1 MSHLLRR
8 AWKSSYTLFSLLAVA
23 VATACGDSGTAPA
36 PTVASVVVTPAQQVL
51 AVGEVKTYAA
61 RALDAA
67 GREIAGRAIAWRT
80 GDATVATVSAAGVV
94 TALAEGATTI
104 TAAVDGREGS
114 GALQVSR
121 APVATVTVD
130 PVALSLAE
138 GDSRLITATAKD
150 AAGRVLDGR
159 AVTWSSNN
167 LAAATVSATG
177 SVTAVAPGDAVIR
190 ATIEGKV
197 AESAVTVTAA
207 AVASVELSSATLS
220 IEEGEVG
227 AITAVAKDAAGRIL
241 LGRTVTW
248 ESDDTTIATV
258 DASGRITGVRDGV
271 ANISAIAEGRRASA
285 VVTVTLAA
293 VAFVGVTPTTPV
305 LEIGESR
312 QMQVV
317 VRDARGRTVSG
328 RPVRWTVEG
337 AMASVTPN
345 GVVTGMRHGYATVHA
360 TVDGVVGSAAATIVA
375 GEAYAWELLYN
386 RDYPGGTSEI
396 FLLGVGTG
404 VAPVKLNAGNVGRQ
418 ATPSPNGNRIAFAVT
433 MQDLTTREWINDI
446 FAVDRNGMNMQR
458 LTSVAGS
465 EFEPAWSPSGGRI
478 AYTHVS
484 PSGRSDIWLMLQD
497 GSAAV
502 NLTADMPATASRD
515 GAAWSPDGSRIA
527 FRQTESGPDGTT
539 TWIYTMRSDGTDTRE
554 VSRTTTGF
562 DSRPTWSPNGS
573 ELAFARSY
581 GGGETDITTVP
592 ATGGATRRLALPG
605 RQSMPAWSPDGTM
618 IAFVQDDP
626 GRQNVYTMLPDGSR
640 LRLRTVDPAWGGG
653 LAPAW
658 IRKP

>member
-1 MSHLLRR
+1 MSRLLGSS
-8 AWKSSYTLFSLLAVA
+8 WKSSYTLFSLLALA

-36 PTVASVVVTPAQQVL
+36 PTVASVVVTPAQQAL
-51 AVGEVKTYAA
+51 AVGEEKTYAA

-67 GREIAGRAIAWRT
+67 GREITGRAVTWSSA
-80 GDATVATVSAAGVV
+80 DASVATVSAGGVV
-94 TALAEGATTI
+94 TALAEGATIIKAT
-104 TAAVDGREGS
+104 VDGREGT

-121 APVATVTVD
+121 APVATVGLD
-130 PVALSLAE
+130 AALLTLVE
-138 GDSRLITATAKD
+138 GEARLVTATAKD

-167 LAAATVSATG
+167 VAAATVSATG
-177 SVTAVAPGDAVIR
+177 SVTAVAPGEAIIR
-190 ATIEGKV
+190 ATVEGRF
-197 AESAVTVTAA
+197 AELTVTVTAA
-207 AVASVELSSATLS
+207 TVASVELSNTTLS
-220 IEEGEVG
+220 IEEGD
-227 AITAVAKDAAGRIL
+227 ATPITAVAKDAAGRIL
-241 LGRTVTW
+241 AGRPFTW
-248 ESDDTTIATV
+248 ESDNTTIATV
-258 DASGRITGVRDGV
+258 DATGRITAVRDGV
-271 ANISAIAEGRRASA
+271 ANISATAEGRRATA
-285 VVTVTLAA
+285 VVTVTPAS

-317 VRDARGRTVSG
+317 VRDARGRTLDG
-328 RPVRWTVEG
+328 RPVKWTVEG
-337 AMASVTPN
+337 GTASVAPN

-396 FLLGVGTG
+396 FIVGVGSG
-404 VAPVKLNAGNVGRQ
+404 VAPIKLNAGNVGRQ
-418 ATPSPNGNRIAFAVT
+418 ATPSPNGQRIAFAVT

-446 FAVDRNGMNMQR
+446 FAVDRNGMNMKR

-465 EFEPAWSPSGGRI
+465 EFEPAWSPTGGRI

-484 PSGRSDIWLMLQD
+484 PSGRSDIWLMLED

-502 NLTADMPATASRD
+502 NLTGEMPPTAARD

-527 FRQTESGPDGTT
+527 FRQTESGVDGTT
-539 TWIYTMRSDGTDTRE
+539 TWLYTMRADGTDKRE
-554 VSRTTTGF
+554 VSRTLTGF
-562 DSRPTWSPNGS
+562 DSRPSWSPNGGT
-573 ELAFARSY
+573 LAFARHY

-592 ATGGATRRLALPG
+592 ATGGAAHRLTLPG

-626 GRQNVYTMLPDGSR
+626 GRQNVYTMLADGSR
-640 LRLRTVDPAWGGG
+640 VRLRTVDPTWGGG
-653 LAPAW
+653 VAPAW